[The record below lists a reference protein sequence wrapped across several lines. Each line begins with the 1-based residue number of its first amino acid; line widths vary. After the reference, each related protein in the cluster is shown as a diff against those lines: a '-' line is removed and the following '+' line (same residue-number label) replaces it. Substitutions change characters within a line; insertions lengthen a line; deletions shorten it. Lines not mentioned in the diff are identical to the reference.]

1 VDAVVTQPDQRAGA
15 PLRRC
20 YLEGITMAHAG
31 TMDLGQNV
39 QSKPSG
45 NPWPL
50 IGLAVAAVAIVAA
63 VWFASSAGLVGGQLA
78 AKPADRSYDAI
89 EAQRGTVALSAD
101 RGYDAIEAQR
111 AAIASTGVC
120 RATSPTSGFTVNVAC
135 AAALT
140 GTSGL
145 LSGKAAD
152 DIALGRD
159 NSYDT
164 IEASRGLFA
173 GSTPV
178 CRAIS
183 STTGFTVNVACSTTT
198 TASQAAAA
206 TGGWSAA
213 QYNVTRMLYVAPAR
227 PTMVDPVIEAKTAML
242 LAAAKAQ
249 HDASR
254 LPYLLTPSTLSSPS
268 GTFHL
273 GNPAIGEQITLLPGW
288 KTIDIPAMRDRVG
301 GP

>member
-39 QSKPSG
+39 QSKPNG

-50 IGLAVAAVAIVAA
+50 IGLAVAAVAIIAA

-89 EAQRGTVALSAD
+89 EAQRGAVV
-101 RGYDAIEAQR
+101 
-111 AAIASTGVC
+111 ASTGVC

-145 LSGKAAD
+145 LSGKSAD

-159 NSYDT
+159 NGYV
-164 IEASRGLFA
+164 IEQLRGTGIMA
-173 GSTPV
+173 G
-178 CRAIS
+178 
-183 STTGFTVNVACSTTT
+183 TVRLCYAVSLTSGQAFNVACSAT

-206 TGGWSAA
+206 TGGLSVA
-213 QYNVTRMLYVAPAR
+213 QYGVTRMVYTTPVTHSAP
-227 PTMVDPVIEAKTAML
+227 
-242 LAAAKAQ
+242 
-249 HDASR
+249 S
-254 LPYLLTPSTLSSPS
+254 STS
-268 GTFHL
+268 GTFHV
-273 GNPAIGEQITLLPGW
+273 GNPYAGDPISSLPGV
-288 KTIDIPAMRDRVG
+288 KTIDNPVKRDRVG